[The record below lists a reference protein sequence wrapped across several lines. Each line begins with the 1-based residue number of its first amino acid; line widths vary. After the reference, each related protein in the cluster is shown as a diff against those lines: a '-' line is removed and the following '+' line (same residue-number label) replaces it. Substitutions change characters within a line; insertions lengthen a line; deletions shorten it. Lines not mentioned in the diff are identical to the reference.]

1 MITDEL
7 KAPQRNRYFYGKL
20 LTAEDF
26 IAEQNYFNAKIRLMN
41 RLLFGSGV
49 IAGLNVIKTDENG
62 AAIESGVA
70 LDSAGREII
79 VPEPMIVKINELDG
93 YREFI
98 RENTDYARVSVY
110 RI

>member
-49 IAGLNVIKTDENG
+49 IAGLNVIKTDETG